1 MFRHIMYDDAE
12 LRLLEERHSDELFA
26 AVDRNR
32 AYLREWLPWLDQ
44 TATAEDEK
52 AFVSRSLEEFARN
65 ATLALGIWY
74 KGRISGGIG
83 LNFIDQ
89 VNRSAEIGYW
99 VSEDC
104 QGKGL
109 VTRAC
114 VVLLNYAFGELGLN
128 RVVMRVAEE
137 NSRSRAIPERLGF
150 TEEGTTRQSDWQYDH
165 FKDMVVYS
173 MLESEWRDSRKA

>member
-1 MFRHIMYDDAE
+1 M
-12 LRLLEERHSDELFA
+12 LEERHSEELFA

-32 AYLREWLPWLDQ
+32 VYLREWLPWLDG
-44 TATAEDEK
+44 TATVEDEK
-52 AFVSRSLEEFARN
+52 AFVRSSLEEFARN

-114 VVLLNYAFGELGLN
+114 VALLDYAFGELGLN
-128 RVVMRVAEE
+128 RVVIRVDTG
-137 NSRSRAIPERLGF
+137 NVRSRAIPERLGF
-150 TEEGTTRQSDWQYDH
+150 TQEGTTHQSDWLYDR
-165 FKDMVVYS
+165 FLDMVIYS
-173 MLESEWRDSRKA
+173 MLSSGWQDSRPGGRRG